1 MEGRIVVGFPPAAG
15 PDFSMSAVP
24 WATEDVGPSRFGG
37 ERERTVAS
45 GAVGSGSQAPWATH
59 YPSPGEAPQGV
70 ANVRSASGVRRDSD
84 RDRGSANDSIRGD
97 RRVHHVAAR
106 GVSFGDERAAL
117 GAAFRTESDDGWKRP
132 STLAPPWVAGG
143 GQEMLLS
150 SPAQGRKVSFVLS
163 RPAYYNVEDAP
174 SAVPSRKSD
183 RHWRHAD
190 DGYWRPQTPA
200 AAPVLRPPVTSMA
213 RPPTPAS
220 PSAHGPNGR
229 PSWAIEEGP
238 ARLRPQTPGALAAA
252 LPEDARAS
260 IASDIEPMQSTEWA
274 QTNGL
279 RHSARAVSSHSQDG
293 AGGVYPGH
301 GGVVAKTAQGDT
313 TPTLFA
319 AGVQDPWSS
328 ARKTVGKDRE
338 KHTGLT
344 KCSASAGGFRMLSH
358 MSHACMCRLA
368 GLSLLV
374 RGR

>member
-1 MEGRIVVGFPPAAG
+1 MPTTVTGARKPPQ
-15 PDFSMSAVP
+15 P
-24 WATEDVGPSRFGG
+24 
-37 ERERTVAS
+37 
-45 GAVGSGSQAPWATH
+45 
-59 YPSPGEAPQGV
+59 PQ
-70 ANVRSASGVRRDSD
+70 SSD
-84 RDRGSANDSIRGD
+84 
-97 RRVHHVAAR
+97 
-106 GVSFGDERAAL
+106 
-117 GAAFRTESDDGWKRP
+117 P
-132 STLAPPWVAGG
+132 
-143 GQEMLLS
+143 
-150 SPAQGRKVSFVLS
+150 LS
-163 RPAYYNVEDAP
+163 RP
-174 SAVPSRKSD
+174 
-183 RHWRHAD
+183 WRAQPRLH
-190 DGYWRPQTPA
+190 RP
-200 AAPVLRPPVTSMA
+200 VHMV
-213 RPPTPAS
+213 
-220 PSAHGPNGR
+220 PNGR
-229 PSWAIEEGP
+229 PSWAFEEGP
-238 ARLRPQTPGALAAA
+238 ARLRPQTPGALTAA

-260 IASDIEPMQSTEWA
+260 IASDIEPMQSAKWA

-279 RHSARAVSSHSQDG
+279 SHSHSVNGPMRAVASHPQDG